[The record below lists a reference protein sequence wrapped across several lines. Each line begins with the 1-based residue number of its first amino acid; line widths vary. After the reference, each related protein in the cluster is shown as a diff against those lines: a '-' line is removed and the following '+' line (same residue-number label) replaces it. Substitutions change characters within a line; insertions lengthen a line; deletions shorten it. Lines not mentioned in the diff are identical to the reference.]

1 MVVLVL
7 GAGAGVS
14 DDDDDAAISCI
25 SRSSSPIV
33 APSSVE
39 FVVVVVVVVEFVN
52 IVVELDV
59 EGVHSMYVKQYR
71 PGPQSSSTSHGVLHE
86 S

>member
-1 MVVLVL
+1 MVVL

-39 FVVVVVVVVEFVN
+39 FVVVVVVVEFVN

>member
-39 FVVVVVVVVEFVN
+39 FVVVVVVEFVN